1 MTKLESCY
9 VSRIVLMYERGPYA
23 KGKKRREEILETTL
37 QVFSQLGYRG
47 ATLRAIA
54 RELDISPALLQHYF
68 GTRDELLTQIITAWD
83 DHNERLHKGL
93 PLIEGFLQGI
103 GSNVEIP
110 GLIHLYTAFSVE
122 ASDPD
127 HPSRD
132 FFRQRYLGITER
144 MAGDIER
151 MKSAGVI
158 PADVD
163 AARTARALIAA
174 CEGLQMRWLNEADFD
189 MREEFEFILGR
200 FGITPEGMA
209 TLRAELPGV
218 KSPR

>member
-1 MTKLESCY
+1 
-9 VSRIVLMYERGPYA
+9 MYERGPYA
-23 KGKKRREEILETTL
+23 KGRKRREEILETTL
-37 QVFSQLGYRG
+37 DVFSELGYRG

-68 GTRDELLTQIITAWD
+68 GTRDELLTQVITAWD
-83 DHNERLHKGL
+83 EHNEQLHDGL
-93 PLIEGFLQGI
+93 PMIEGFLHGI

-127 HPSRD
+127 HPSRE
-132 FFRQRYLGITER
+132 FFRRRYADITER
-144 MAGDIER
+144 MAEDIEQL
-151 MKSAGVI
+151 KSAGAT

-163 AARTARALIAA
+163 ATRTARALIAA
-174 CEGLQMRWLNEADFD
+174 CEGLQMRWLNKPDFD
-189 MREEFEFILGR
+189 MKEEFEFILGQ

-209 TLRAELPGV
+209 TLRAERLGVASPGGSV
-218 KSPR
+218 GS